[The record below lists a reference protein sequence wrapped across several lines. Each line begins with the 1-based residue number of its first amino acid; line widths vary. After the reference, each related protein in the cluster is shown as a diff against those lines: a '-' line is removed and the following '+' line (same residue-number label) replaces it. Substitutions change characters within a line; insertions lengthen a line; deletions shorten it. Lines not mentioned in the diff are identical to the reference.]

1 MKYDDIIYIEKPE
14 IKHERM
20 PEKARAVQFAPF
32 AALTGYSEAIGNV
45 GVLCEEAASRYTFQC
60 TWDGEA

>member
-32 AALTGYSEAIGNV
+32 AALSGYSEAIGNV
-45 GVLCEEAASRYTFQC
+45 GVLCEETTSR
-60 TWDGEA
+60 